1 MSEASG
7 PAAGGRV
14 LVVRPT
20 DAGKRVEA
28 FLARRLP
35 EASWSHVNRLLRQ
48 RRVEVDGVVARRGD
62 ELRGG
67 ERVVVLPAAAASE
80 AGPRPP
86 APNRRLRVTVLHED
100 ADLVVVLKAA
110 GLPVQPGP
118 GHGTDTLLNV
128 VAARWADAL
137 ELGPDRGWGLV
148 HRLDLETSG
157 PLVLARTPAAYDGL
171 VAAFAGRQV
180 EKEYLALVRG
190 AAPARGEVATP
201 VAGKDALT
209 RFERREQ
216 GRGASLVA
224 AWPVTGRTHQVR
236 VHLASIGHPL
246 LGDARHGDPAKDP
259 VRAPRV
265 ALHCRRLAFTHPVT
279 GAPMVFELDL
289 PRDLKRTWRQL
300 APRRVADDE
309 VE

>member
-1 MSEASG
+1 MPGEDH
-7 PAAGGRV
+7 V
-14 LVVRPT
+14 VVVRPA
-20 DAGKRVEA
+20 DAGKRIEA
-28 FLARRLP
+28 LLARRLP
-35 EASWSHVNRLLRQ
+35 KASWSNVGRLLRQ
-48 RRVEVDGVVARRGD
+48 GRVEVDGVIARRGD

-67 ERVVVLPAAAASE
+67 ERVVVRPAPREE
-80 AGPRPP
+80 APRPP
-86 APNRRLRVTVLHED
+86 APNRRLRVVVLHED
-100 ADLVVVLKAA
+100 PDLVVVLKAA

-137 ELGPDRGWGLV
+137 ALGPDRGWGLV

-171 VAAFAGRQV
+171 VAAFAGRRV
-180 EKEYLALVRG
+180 EKEYAALVRG
-190 AAPARGEVATP
+190 LPPERGEVATP

-209 RFERREQ
+209 RFARREP

-246 LGDARHGDPAKDP
+246 LGDARHGDPATDP

-265 ALHCRRLAFTHPVT
+265 ALHCRRLAFVHPVT
-279 GAPMVFELDL
+279 AAPMAFELDL

-300 APRRVADDE
+300 AHRAAGE
-309 VE
+309 